1 MKLLK
6 NLTPLA
12 TASAIAVSAFVL
24 PAAATADEFSGNVSV
39 VSKYILR
46 GNTADA
52 ESDVATLQGGFDY
65 ASDIGIYVG
74 YWGSGLDYGNATY
87 DNNGDQTGGA
97 LTGFENDIYAGWSG
111 DLGPINLDAGV
122 IYYYYLEVD
131 DSNAPEVSLGLGW
144 GPVSF
149 GAKYLT
155 KDVAWGNAGDTYLT
169 LGAEMEIPKKFTI
182 GATIGYYLYE
192 ETGDFDTTTGDKDGL
207 KHIDFVIS
215 HPIAETGAD
224 MSLTY
229 VYGAKDRNDNDL
241 PDGMVLSVGYGF
253 DI

>member
-12 TASAIAVSAFVL
+12 TASVIAASAFMVPATVSA
-24 PAAATADEFSGNVSV
+24 AEFSGNASV

-52 ESDVATLQGGFDY
+52 ESDGATLQGGFDY
-65 ASDIGIYVG
+65 ATDIGIYVG
-74 YWGSGLDYGNATY
+74 YWGSGLDYGNA
-87 DNNGDQTGGA
+87 DA
-97 LTGFENDIYAGWSG
+97 ATGFENDIYAGWSG
-111 DLGPINLDAGV
+111 DLGPINLDVGL
-122 IYYYYLEVD
+122 IYYYYLEVE
-131 DSNAPEVSLGLGW
+131 DSNAPEVALGLGW
-144 GPVSF
+144 GPISF
-149 GAKYLT
+149 GMKYLT
-155 KDVAWGNAGDTYLT
+155 EDVAWGNAGDTYLT
-169 LGAEMEIPKKFTI
+169 LGAELGLPKDFTI
-182 GATIGYYLYE
+182 GATIGYYMYE
-192 ETGDFDTTTGDKDGL
+192 ETGDFDSTTGDKDGL
-207 KHIDFVIS
+207 KHVDFVVS
-215 HPIAETGAD
+215 HPIGETGAD

>member
-6 NLTPLA
+6 KVTPLA
-12 TASAIAVSAFVL
+12 TASAIAASAFLL
-24 PAAATADEFSGNVSV
+24 PATSMADDFSGNVSV

-65 ASDIGIYVG
+65 ATDMGIYVG
-74 YWGSGLDYGNATY
+74 YWGSGLDYGNA
-87 DNNGDQTGGA
+87 DA
-97 LTGFENDIYAGWSG
+97 ATGFENDIYAGWSG
-111 DLGPINLDAGV
+111 DLGPINLDVGV
-122 IYYYYLEVD
+122 IYYYYLEVE
-131 DSNAPEVSLGLGW
+131 DSNAPEVALGLGW
-144 GPVSF
+144 GPISF
-149 GAKYLT
+149 GMKYLT
-155 KDVAWGNAGDTYLT
+155 DDVAWGNAGDTYLT
-169 LGAEMEIPKKFTI
+169 LGAELGLPKKFTI

-207 KHIDFVIS
+207 KHVDFVIS